1 MFRTSNPTLNE
12 NTFEKYGS
20 LASVGGRTM
29 TLGGT
34 IAKTSFLLLLLIV
47 SAAVSWQI
55 PSLPVLAIGFIGGLA
70 LSFLI
75 CFKPETSPWAAPLY
89 AILKG
94 AAVGVISVLTQ
105 QQLADTKYSGAVPL
119 AVTGTFMVLG
129 AMLFLYGT
137 RIIKVTQTF
146 IGVVVGATMAIC
158 LTYAVTLLL
167 SLFWPGVMN
176 LPIYSSS
183 PIGIGFSIFAIIIA
197 ALNLALD
204 FHLIETGVE
213 RGAPKVMEW
222 YCGFGLLVTLV
233 WIYIELLNLLRKL
246 AGNR

>member
-12 NTFEKYGS
+12 NTFEKYGQ
-20 LASVGGRTM
+20 LAAAGSRTM
-29 TLGGT
+29 TLKGT
-34 IAKTSFLLLLLIV
+34 IAKTGLLLLLLIA
-47 SAAVSWQI
+47 SAAVGWQI
-55 PSLPVLAIGFIGGLA
+55 PSIPVLAIGFLGGLA

-89 AILKG
+89 ALFEG
-94 AAVGVISVLTQ
+94 AALGVISVITQ
-105 QQLADTKYSGAVPL
+105 RQLADTKYSGAVPL
-119 AVTGTFMVLG
+119 AVVGTFMVLG

-146 IGVVVGATMAIC
+146 IGVVVGATLAIG
-158 LTYAVTLLL
+158 LTYAITMIL
-167 SLFWPGVMN
+167 SLFWPGVLNM
-176 LPIYSSS
+176 PIYSAS
-183 PIGIGFSIFAIIIA
+183 PIGIGFSIFAIVIA

-222 YCGFGLLVTLV
+222 YCSFGLLVTLV
-233 WIYIELLNLLRKL
+233 WIYIELLRLLRKL

>member
-1 MFRTSNPTLNE
+1 MFRTSNPALNE
-12 NTFEKYGS
+12 NTFEKYGQ
-20 LASVGGRTM
+20 LAAAGGRTM

-34 IAKTSFLLLLLIV
+34 IAKTGILLLLVIA
-47 SAAVSWQI
+47 SATVAWQV
-55 PSLPVLAIGFIGGLA
+55 PSLPVLAIGFIGALA
-70 LSFLI
+70 LAFLI

-89 AILKG
+89 ALFIG
-94 AAVGVISVLTQ
+94 AALGVISVITQ

-146 IGVVVGATMAIC
+146 IAVVVGATMAIG
-158 LTYAVTLLL
+158 LTYVLTMLV

-183 PIGIGFSIFAIIIA
+183 PIGIGFSVFAIIIA

-204 FHLIETGVE
+204 FNLIENGVE

-222 YCGFGLLVTLV
+222 YCGFSLLVTLV
-233 WIYIELLNLLRKL
+233 WIYIELLRLLRKL
-246 AGNR
+246 GGNR